1 MRFVPTCETRKI
13 QNTEVLERVIG
24 KGVEVVL
31 KRVAERKGREN
42 IHQFRVVQREAEK
55 APPQHICVETERLP
69 TQCLTGQQALN
80 IIYIVLSLAQTRLL
94 SPPISLPI
102 TPSPKKK
109 KKKNI
114 QPLNF
119 PPTKPSKS
127 VNFFPKPIADFSYR
141 SFPNRCRTNERA
153 RVIKGTNREV
163 KKILKNRY
171 CRSAKKSAKNRNKYR
186 VQ

>member
-109 KKKNI
+109 KKKKHTTPEFSTHKTVQI
-114 QPLNF
+114 CEFF
-119 PPTKPSKS
+119 PETDRRFFLPIFPKS
-127 VNFFPKPIADFSYR
+127 VSNKRESTCHKRHKSRSQKNIEKSVLPIGK
-141 SFPNRCRTNERA
+141 E
-153 RVIKGTNREV
+153 IGQ
-163 KKILKNRY
+163 
-171 CRSAKKSAKNRNKYR
+171 KS
-186 VQ
+186 